1 MKLSTTQIL
10 LYIIFIISVIIIS
23 YYYTNCNSK
32 INNINNNTINNN
44 TINNNTINTIEP
56 FYANDELTLEQQKL
70 DNELESNDINDIEV
84 KTKLINYLTDLQ
96 KLLKKTETM
105 DVAISINNNGNI
117 CDEWGMYSDGKYK
130 YNNNNCIKIN
140 NSNKRRCLSNNILTS
155 CSNYYKDD
163 EQGNNIDKMLKI
175 DTEEIMDRVKYNTFT
190 ALKITKSELS
200 KYNDDIDNVLS
211 DLISKRNLENQQ
223 LYFINYNNNN
233 LNDKQNLFDKTN
245 KEFEKAENDVNINKI
260 QFQEFL
266 EKKEILNKKNNSYYY
281 YVKILIILLIVVGL
295 FNFMFTEL
303 L

>member
-10 LYIIFIISVIIIS
+10 LYIIFIISVIVIS
-23 YYYTNCNSK
+23 YYYTNCNSN
-32 INNINNNTINNN
+32 NNINNNTINNN
-44 TINNNTINTIEP
+44 TINTVENFNNRNLSL
-56 FYANDELTLEQQKL
+56 NELKL

-117 CDEWGMYSDGKYK
+117 CDDWGMYSDGKYK

-190 ALKITKSELS
+190 GFKITRSELS

-223 LYFINYNNNN
+223 LYFIDYNNNN
-233 LNDKQNLFDKTN
+233 LNDKKNLFDKTN

-260 QFQEFL
+260 QFHEFL

>member
-32 INNINNNTINNN
+32 INNINNNTIN
-44 TINNNTINTIEP
+44 TIEN
-56 FYANDELTLEQQKL
+56 FNNGELTLEQQKL

-96 KLLKKTETM
+96 KILKKTETI
-105 DVAISINNNGNI
+105 DAPISINNNGNV
-117 CDEWGMYSDGKYK
+117 CEAWGMYDNGKYK
-130 YNNNNCIKIN
+130 NDDNNCIKIN
-140 NSNKRRCLSNNILTS
+140 NSKKRRCLSNTILTS
-155 CSNYYKDD
+155 CSNYYEDD

-175 DTEEIMDRVKYNTFT
+175 DTKEIMDSVKYNTFVEF
-190 ALKITKSELS
+190 KITKSELS
-200 KYNDDIDNVLS
+200 KYNDDIDNILN

-223 LYFINYNNNN
+223 LYFIDYNNNN

>member
-1 MKLSTTQIL
+1 MKLSTIQIL
-10 LYIIFIISVIIIS
+10 LYIIFIISVIVIS
-23 YYYTNCNSK
+23 YYYTNCNS
-32 INNINNNTINNN
+32 NNN
-44 TINNNTINTIEP
+44 INNNTINTIEN
-56 FYANDELTLEQQKL
+56 FNNGELTLEQQKL

-105 DVAISINNNGNI
+105 DVAISINNNGNV
-117 CDEWGMYSDGKYK
+117 CDSWGMYANGKYK
-130 YNNNNCIKIN
+130 NNNNNCIKIN
-140 NSNKRRCLSNNILTS
+140 NSKKRRCLSNNILTS
-155 CSNYYKDD
+155 CSNYYKDG
-163 EQGNNIDKMLKI
+163 EIEKMLKI

-190 ALKITKSELS
+190 GFKITRSELS

-223 LYFINYNNNN
+223 LYFIDYNNNN
-233 LNDKQNLFDKTN
+233 LNDKKNLFDKTN

>member
-32 INNINNNTINNN
+32 INNINNNI
-44 TINNNTINTIEP
+44 INTIEP
-56 FYANDELTLEQQKL
+56 FYANGELTLEQQKL

-117 CDEWGMYSDGKYK
+117 CDEWGMYADGKYK
-130 YNNNNCIKIN
+130 HNNNNCIKIN
-140 NSNKRRCLSNNILTS
+140 NSRQRKCLSNNILTS
-155 CSNYYKDD
+155 CSNYYKDG
-163 EQGNNIDKMLKI
+163 EIERMLKI
-175 DTEEIMDRVKYNTFT
+175 DTKQIMDTVKYNIFT
-190 ALKITKSELS
+190 RLREIKINLS

-223 LYFINYNNNN
+223 LYFIDYNNNN
-233 LNDKQNLFDKTN
+233 LNDKKNLFDKTN
-245 KEFEKAENDVNINKI
+245 KEFEKAENNVNINKI

-266 EKKEILNKKNNSYYY
+266 EKKEILNKKNNNYYY

>member
-44 TINNNTINTIEP
+44 TINTIEP
-56 FYANDELTLEQQKL
+56 FYANGELTLEQQKL

-96 KLLKKTETM
+96 KLLKTTETM
-105 DVAISINNNGNI
+105 DAPISINNNGNI
-117 CDEWGMYSDGKYK
+117 CDNWGMYDDGKYK
-130 YNNNNCIKIN
+130 HNNNNCIKIN
-140 NSNKRRCLSNNILTS
+140 NSRQRKCLRNNILTS
-155 CSNYYKDD
+155 CSNYYKDG
-163 EQGNNIDKMLKI
+163 EIESMLKI
-175 DTEEIMDRVKYNTFT
+175 DTKQIMDTVKYNIFT
-190 ALKITKSELS
+190 RLRELKINLS
-200 KYNDDIDNVLS
+200 KHNDDIDNVQS

-223 LYFINYNNNN
+223 LYFIDYNNKN
-233 LNDKQNLFDKTN
+233 LTDKQILFDKTN
-245 KEFEKAENDVNINKI
+245 KEYEKAENDVNINKI